1 MLLDFIF
8 FNFLQIHRRLF
19 TFHKNK
25 NPYSFTSNSF
35 NAAFNPSKVMSVLRK
50 KLLQFVMYNVD
61 LHVNQAA
68 TALFISQINIF
79 THYILSKWWMMS
91 PIYQIMSNLNSE
103 RTHFRRKKIWYT
115 FTDNNLMNHHEK
127 KKKKNFHNLSERIT
141 SSSTL
146 NLKETPEAYVTHYT
160 SPSDSQDH
168 HTWKQGE
175 HTALLFFLILCRTF
189 TLSKHF
195 CCLIITHILF

>member
-8 FNFLQIHRRLF
+8 FYFLQIHRRLF

-127 KKKKNFHNLSERIT
+127 KKNFHNLSERIT